1 MARLTINGVGVEYT
15 LIGEPGRPAV
25 ALTPGGRFAMDSPG
39 LPELAGLLADGGR
52 RVLLWDRPNCGL
64 SDPCFDGE
72 SESGLH
78 ADTLIA
84 LIRTLEL
91 GPTALAAGSAGS
103 RVSLMTAARYPEEIS
118 HLAVWWITGGLLGMI
133 SLASYYCVAP
143 AMVAARDGMEP
154 VTKMPVW
161 AEQVQRNPRTRQMLL
176 DCAPEQFVEV
186 MERWA
191 SFYLAS
197 LDSPVPGMT
206 PDDFAR
212 LRMPVRI
219 YQNGLSDLSHT
230 RPTTEWVHRLIP
242 GSELLDPPW
251 ADEEWNVRS
260 AFGIRTGAGHFAGW
274 PALAPGLLAFLEE
287 R

>member
-1 MARLTINGVGVEYT
+1 MARTDINGVGIEYE
-15 LIGEPGRPAV
+15 LVGEVGRPAV

-39 LPELAGLLADGGR
+39 LPELAQQLAAGGR

-64 SDPCFDGE
+64 SDPCFDGT

-78 ADTLIA
+78 ADTLIQ
-84 LIRTLEL
+84 LIRQLDL

-103 RVSLMTAARYPEEIS
+103 RVSLMTAARYPDEIS

-143 AMVAARDGMEP
+143 AMVAAREGMEP
-154 VTKMPVW
+154 VTRMPVW
-161 AEQVQRNPRTRQMLL
+161 AEQVQRNPKARQILL
-176 DCAPEQFVEV
+176 DFGAERFVQA

-191 SFYLAS
+191 PFYLGSA
-197 LDSPVPGMT
+197 DSPVPGMT
-206 PDDFAR
+206 SEDFAR

-230 RPTTEWVHRLIP
+230 RATTDWVHKMIP

-251 ADEEWNVRS
+251 DDQEWNIRS
-260 AFGIRTGAGHFAGW
+260 AYGIKTGAGHFAGW
-274 PALAPGLLAFLEE
+274 PALAPGLLAFLEK
-287 R
+287 